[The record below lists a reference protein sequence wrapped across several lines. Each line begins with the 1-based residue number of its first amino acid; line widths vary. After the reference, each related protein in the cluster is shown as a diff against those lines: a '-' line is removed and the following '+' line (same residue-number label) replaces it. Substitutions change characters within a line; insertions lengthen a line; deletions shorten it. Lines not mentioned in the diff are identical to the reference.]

1 MDDVEQALVERLE
14 ARIGRRPALGEELLA
29 LGIDSVELAG
39 FLVEIEDRFRMR
51 ADEEV
56 FDVRT
61 LGELAGYVRERR
73 RRG

>member
-1 MDDVEQALVERLE
+1 MDDVETALIERLE
-14 ARIGRRPALGEELLA
+14 ARTGRRPALDDELLA

-39 FLVEIEDRFRMR
+39 FLVEIEERFRIR

-61 LGELAGYVRERR
+61 LGELAGYVRARQR
-73 RRG
+73 

>member
-1 MDDVEQALVERLE
+1 MDDVERALVERLE
-14 ARIGRRPALGEELLA
+14 TRTGRRPSLDDELMK

-39 FLVEIEDRFRMR
+39 FLVEIEERFRIR

-61 LGELAGYVRERR
+61 LGELAGYIRDRQ
-73 RRG
+73 G